1 MRRTPARRPHDSTR
15 PRTDRYAGTIGRTTT
30 QHARSTLV
38 HVSLHARGRTRQFR
52 TFPFTGAEVARH
64 PGLRTSRSR
73 PGGRP
78 GLTCYMFMFMYRTVV
93 PHLTSY
99 DLSCCV
105 VRNPAKSVERK
116 LLQRARAGGAVVR
129 GCAFDFAPVEGL
141 WARCVRCALFMA
153 CVCRCVP
160 LRRRCVKRTVY
171 KHVNPTH

>member
-1 MRRTPARRPHDSTR
+1 MPYAGTTVHTIPPDRRLRRR
-15 PRTDRYAGTIGRTTT
+15 GTIGRTTT

-38 HVSLHARGRTRQFR
+38 HVSLHARAGVAHSTVPH
-52 TFPFTGAEVARH
+52 FPVHRSPRLRH

-78 GLTCYMFMFMYRTVV
+78 GLTCYMFTFMYRTVV

-116 LLQRARAGGAVVR
+116 LLSLLPRARAWRAPRPAPWMRVR
-129 GCAFDFAPVEGL
+129 
-141 WARCVRCALFMA
+141 RCACGPAVWYVLYLWRA
-153 CVCRCVP
+153 CAAAFRFADDVLSVP
-160 LRRRCVKRTVY
+160 Y
-171 KHVNPTH
+171 ISM

>member
-1 MRRTPARRPHDSTR
+1 MPYAGTTVHTIPPDRRLRRR
-15 PRTDRYAGTIGRTTT
+15 GTIGRTTT

-38 HVSLHARGRTRQFR
+38 HVSLHARAGVAHSTVPH
-52 TFPFTGAEVARH
+52 FPVHRSPRLRH

-78 GLTCYMFMFMYRTVV
+78 GLTCYMFTFMYRTVV

-116 LLQRARAGGAVVR
+116 LLSLLPRARAWRAPRR
-129 GCAFDFAPVEGL
+129 GCAFDVAPVGPL
-141 WARCVRCALFMA
+141 CGMCFIYGVR
-153 CVCRCVP
+153 VP
-160 LRRRCVKRTVY
+160 LRSAS
-171 KHVNPTH
+171 PTMC